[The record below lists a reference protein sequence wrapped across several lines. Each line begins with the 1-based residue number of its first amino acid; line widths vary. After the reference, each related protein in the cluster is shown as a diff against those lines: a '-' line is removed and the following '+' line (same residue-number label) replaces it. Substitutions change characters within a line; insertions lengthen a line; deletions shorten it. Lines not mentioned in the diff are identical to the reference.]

1 MINVIQNQL
10 FKKEN
15 TTLIGKTLI
24 KNLLFKQV
32 IQKLCYFFNLVN
44 ELTNTY

>member
-24 KNLLFKQV
+24 KNLLFKTSYSK
-32 IQKLCYFFNLVN
+32 IMLFF
-44 ELTNTY
+44 